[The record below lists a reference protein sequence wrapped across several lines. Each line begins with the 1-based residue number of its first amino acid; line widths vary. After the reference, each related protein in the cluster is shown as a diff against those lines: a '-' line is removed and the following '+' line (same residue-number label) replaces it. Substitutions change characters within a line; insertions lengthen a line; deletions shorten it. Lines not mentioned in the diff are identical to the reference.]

1 MHERMLGVRL
11 SSGELVLAAGPQPLL
26 GLELCHT
33 KQVAEHLEPMALGEL
48 DQFGNSFSDEGHG
61 LVRASL
67 STPFFG
73 WRSPRFA
80 RSRTLPTAASLAQK
94 ICIQLA

>member
-1 MHERMLGVRL
+1 M
-11 SSGELVLAAGPQPLL
+11 LAAGPQPLL
-26 GLELCHT
+26 GLKLCHT
-33 KQVAEHLEPMALGEL
+33 KQMAEHLEPMSLRQL

-61 LVRASL
+61 LVRPPL
-67 STPFFG
+67 PTPFFG

-94 ICIQLA
+94 ISIQLNLI